1 MPSAAW
7 AGRAKRRK
15 AEPEGFVAPRVP
27 GMLQGARS
35 RWQQQCVPPRDLGTI
50 WGSAPGAGAAG
61 DPPRG
66 AGVEAEPGTG
76 EA

>member
-15 AEPEGFVAPRVP
+15 TEPEGFVAPRVP
-27 GMLQGARS
+27 GMLQGART
-35 RWQQQCVPPRDLGTI
+35 RWQQQCVPLRDLGT
-50 WGSAPGAGAAG
+50 WRGSAPGAGTAG
-61 DPPRG
+61 DPPRA
-66 AGVEAEPGTG
+66 AGVEAEPGMG